1 MKAPNFWA
9 KDGYLPQILDPLGRL
24 FKVGG
29 AIRQLTTPV
38 HVAGIPVICVGNL
51 VVGGAGKTPIA
62 LSLAGQLAKMGQ
74 VAAFLT
80 RGYGGRLIGPIQVD
94 PSVHDARD
102 VGDEALLLAEIA
114 PTWVSRNRGKGGDAA
129 RDAGAEIIIMDDGFQ
144 NPGLTK
150 TLSLVVVDGGYGFGN
165 GRMLPAGPLREPI
178 AQGLERASVV
188 VLIGT
193 DEAKITGSLPKH
205 LPVLRATIS
214 PIAHD
219 RLRVGVSVLGFAGI
233 GRPSKFRASLE
244 TLGLKIAH
252 FKTFADHHS
261 YTANEI
267 QALLSE
273 AERLGAVPVT
283 TAKDYVRLPAD
294 VRSQIERLDI
304 AVRWE
309 DEAALLLV
317 LEKGLGHGQG

>member
-1 MKAPNFWA
+1 MKAPAFWTQ
-9 KDGYLPQILDPLGRL
+9 DGYLPRLLDPLGCL
-24 FKVGG
+24 FKAGG
-29 AIRQLTTPV
+29 AIRQFATPT

-51 VVGGAGKTPIA
+51 VVGGAGKTPVA
-62 LSLAGQLAKMGQ
+62 LSLASQLAKIGQ

-80 RGYGGRLIGPIQVD
+80 RGHGGRLSGPIQVD
-94 PSVHDARD
+94 PSVHDAGD

-114 PTWVSRNRGKGGDAA
+114 PTWISRDRGKGGIAA

-178 AQGLERASVV
+178 AQGLERASAV
-188 VLIGT
+188 VLIGV
-193 DEAKITGSLPKH
+193 DETKITESLPKH

-214 PIAHD
+214 SIAHD
-219 RLRVGVSVLGFAGI
+219 RLRAGVSVLGFAGI

-244 TLGLKIAH
+244 TLGLEITH

-283 TAKDYVRLPAD
+283 TAKDHVRLPAD
-294 VRSQIERLDI
+294 VRSRIERLDI
-304 AVRWE
+304 SVRWE
-309 DEAALLLV
+309 DEEALLLV
-317 LEKGLGHGQG
+317 LKKGLGHGQG